1 MRADDVPVNNCKDEV
16 TFFGANVVEVF
27 STNSAFAALKADGS
41 VVTWGDSWYGGD
53 SSAVSSDLASGVVE
67 VFATLRAFAALKAD
81 GSVVTWGL
89 ASQGG
94 DSSAVSDDLG
104 R

>member
-1 MRADDVPVNNCKDEV
+1 MPVSTVAHGDTFEYEIKIDISDIPDLKTLAFRVVSVEAGTMRAGAVPVNNCKDEV

-27 STNSAFAALKADGS
+27 STDSAFAALKADGS
-41 VVTWGDSWYGGD
+41 VVTWGR
-53 SSAVSSDLASGVVE
+53 SD
-67 VFATLRAFAALKAD
+67 K
-81 GSVVTWGL
+81 
-89 ASQGG
+89 GG